1 MTLIMT
7 TSLAEQESDEIKPS
21 GEFVLQVTGGA
32 GTVIVDVFARVD
44 GDGDWSPVT
53 SWTLANGAF
62 KRLARLPRVKVKV
75 RNNAALAAITVR
87 SS

>member
-7 TSLAEQESDEIKPS
+7 TSLAEHESAEFQPT

-32 GTVIVDVFARVD
+32 GTVIVEVYARVD
-44 GDGDWSPVT
+44 AAADWSPLT

-62 KRLARLPRVKVKV
+62 KRLARMPYVKVNV
-75 RNNAALAAITVR
+75 RNNAALDTISVR